1 MGQHQR
7 NARPPPGACHAGAT
21 PGNMRF
27 VGSLRE
33 PLPVPPDR
41 KPTRLNLSRRD
52 GTALVSFLQTTA
64 GNTAVQRLLT
74 PDAVLQ
80 RYRKKGSMNFGAA
93 DAGTLIEQEFKSKS
107 KQPWIS
113 LITVVFDSVVK
124 DSNGVDT
131 PTGTATATYFSNK
144 HSLGSFSVSVNGG
157 PRGLRSDPGTF
168 TVHRIEGLGYN
179 DAGNAAQIAADKGEA
194 ALEGPKRGA
203 HRRYTKP
210 EVGKTPMEVSA
221 SMHLAVF
228 YNRGEALHMGP
239 LDLAS
244 HGCVHVANTD
254 LALLTQ
260 LNYHSVI
267 GRTKVR
273 VSYTGPAKATF
284 TR

>member
-1 MGQHQR
+1 MGS
-7 NARPPPGACHAGAT
+7 
-21 PGNMRF
+21 F
-27 VGSLRE
+27 RE
-33 PLPVPPDR
+33 PFAVLPEQKLTKLVPVAR
-41 KPTRLNLSRRD
+41 SEAVGLNH
-52 GTALVSFLQTTA
+52 LQVTA
-64 GNTAVQRLLT
+64 GNAAVQRLLN
-74 PDAVLQ
+74 DMKVLQ

-93 DAGTLIEQEFKSKS
+93 NSGTLIEREFKSKS

-131 PTGTATATYFSNK
+131 PMGTATASYFSNK
-144 HSLGSFSVSVNGG
+144 HALGSFSVAVNGG

-168 TVHRIEGLGYN
+168 FVHRIEGLGYN
-179 DAGNAAQIAADKGEA
+179 DAGNAAQIAADKGVG

-203 HRRYTKP
+203 NRRYTKP
-210 EVGKTPMEVSA
+210 GIGETPKDVLA

-244 HGCVHVANTD
+244 HGCVHVANSD

-267 GRTKVR
+267 GITRVK
-273 VSYTGPAKATF
+273 VSYTGLAKATF

>member
-1 MGQHQR
+1 MW
-7 NARPPPGACHAGAT
+7 T
-21 PGNMRF
+21 M
-27 VGSLRE
+27 GSLRE
-33 PLPVPPDR
+33 PFAVPPDR
-41 KPTRLNLSRRD
+41 KPTRLVPAGRG
-52 GTALVSFLQTTA
+52 GTAGVSYLQTTA

-74 PDAVLQ
+74 DEAVLQ

-93 DAGTLIEQEFKSKS
+93 DNGTLIEQEFKSMS

-131 PTGTATATYFSNK
+131 PMGTATAAYFSNK
-144 HSLGSFSVSVNGG
+144 HALGSFSVSVNGG

-168 TVHRIEGLGYN
+168 FVHRIEGLGYN
-179 DAGNAAQIAADKGEA
+179 DAANAAQIAADKGVG

-210 EVGKTPMEVSA
+210 GVGETPMDVSA

-244 HGCVHVANTD
+244 HGCVHVANSD
-254 LALLTQ
+254 IALLTQ

-267 GRTKVR
+267 GLTKVK
-273 VSYTGPAKATF
+273 VSYTGPAKVTF

>member
-1 MGQHQR
+1 M
-7 NARPPPGACHAGAT
+7 
-21 PGNMRF
+21 
-27 VGSLRE
+27 GSLRE
-33 PLPVPPDR
+33 PFAVPPDR
-41 KPTRLNLSRRD
+41 KPTRLIPASWGD
-52 GTALVSFLQTTA
+52 ATGVSFLQSTA

-74 PDAVLQ
+74 GDPVAQ
-80 RYRKKGSMNFGAA
+80 RYRKKSSQNFGAA
-93 DAGTLIEQEFKSKS
+93 DNGTLIEQEFKSRS
-107 KQPWIS
+107 KQPWLS
-113 LITVVFDSVVK
+113 LITVVFDSVVQDK
-124 DSNGVDT
+124 NGIDT
-131 PTGTATATYFSNK
+131 PVGTATATYFSNA
-144 HSLGSFSVSVNGG
+144 HALGPFSVAVNGG

-168 TVHRIEGLGYN
+168 FVHRIEGLGYN
-179 DAGNAAQIAADKGEA
+179 DAANAAQIAADKGVG
-194 ALEGPKRGA
+194 ALEGPKRGK

-210 EVGKTPMEVSA
+210 AVGKTPMDVSA

-244 HGCVHVANTD
+244 HGCVHIANTD

-267 GRTKVR
+267 GRTMVK